1 LVKFKAR
8 EINLGQSY
16 ITLIDA
22 VISSEPEKNDVYD
35 AQALWDGGVNDMND
49 GKADGEAND

>member
-1 LVKFKAR
+1 VKFKAR